1 MKPFLHSSMLQSRVS
16 TICACRVLCA
26 AGQPVSAESLVQL
39 QSDLDWRFWIAL
51 TCLVVMS
58 GRQLAQDVLG
68 LCAWWSPATPVTH
81 EAVPG
86 VAAPSVPAVPIA
98 LDHTATSDSSM
109 IGAVE
114 PVVISS
120 SSGPVPPP
128 PSVPIFVSRHGERYH
143 YKKECSGLRMAIP
156 LGIESKTL
164 CKTCPAELSR

>member
-1 MKPFLHSSMLQSRVS
+1 MKPFLHSSMLQSLVS

-39 QSDLDWRFWIAL
+39 QGDLDWRFWIAL

-128 PSVPIFVSRHGERYH
+128 SVPIFVSRHGERYH

-164 CKTCPAELSR
+164 CKTCAADRSR